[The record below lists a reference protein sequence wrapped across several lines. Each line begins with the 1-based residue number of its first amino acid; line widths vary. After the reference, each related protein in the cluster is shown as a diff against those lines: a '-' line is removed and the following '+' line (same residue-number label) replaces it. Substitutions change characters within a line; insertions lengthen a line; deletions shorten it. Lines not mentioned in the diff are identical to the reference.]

1 MPLFGINRCSHYL
14 QKTSQGVCARE
25 TKALKDIVLCG
36 SYLLPLEITH
46 IQTNHKQKL
55 PTTITNNCWGFLALM
70 VSNFQQAA
78 MEWPIAR
85 VQTVHG
91 LSISWQSGFFD
102 PLSCK
107 ISFRKADTVGFPSRL
122 GKGSSFWLDNH
133 EDGDNHP
140 RVSPQRNAA
149 NTVPTKKKN
158 LNKRIKTWVW
168 HMASWH
174 LEVHV
179 L

>member
-1 MPLFGINRCSHYL
+1 MPLGGINRCSHYL

-46 IQTNHKQKL
+46 IQNTNQPQTK
-55 PTTITNNCWGFLALM
+55 TTNNYYQQLLRVLALM
-70 VSNFQQAA
+70 VSKCQQAA
-78 MEWPIAR
+78 MEGPITR

-122 GKGSSFWLDNH
+122 GKGNLSFWLDNH
-133 EDGDNHP
+133 EDGENHH

-158 LNKRIKTWVW
+158 LNKRIKT
-168 HMASWH
+168 
-174 LEVHV
+174 
-179 L
+179 